1 MVNKDGYAYAYYPQR
16 PNHLVETNKTWTQMV
31 AESKQ
36 KKQVIRLNEYQF
48 KGLIEEGV
56 KMVLNELRLGKD
68 SYQAKPKNG
77 GRLNDWEIMN
87 ILSTLVSSMIADR
100 RISEEDGEMLLYYAL
115 YNNDCYTHADS

>member
-1 MVNKDGYAYAYYPQR
+1 
-16 PNHLVETNKTWTQMV
+16 MV
-31 AESKQ
+31 AECKQ
-36 KKQVIRLNEYQF
+36 KKQVIRLNESQF

-100 RISEEDGEMLLYYAL
+100 RISEEDGEMLLHYAL